1 MTQRIPRAAAVPP
14 WGLAVSAMLSVQLGS
29 ALSVHLISTVGPA
42 GTAWLR
48 LSAGALIF
56 LALARP
62 PLRSIR
68 RHDVPAIVG
77 LGVTTGLQT
86 IAFLAAIDRIPLGT
100 AVAVEFLG
108 PLTIAAVRS
117 HSRRALIWPA
127 MALAGVVVLTQPWH
141 GGIDPA
147 GLGFAAL
154 AAAGW
159 ATYILLTQRLGDRFA
174 GTGALSLTI
183 PIAAVTAAVFGIPQ
197 AVGHLT
203 LGILPVAA
211 GLALLLPV
219 LPYAFELLAL
229 RQMTPAAFGTL
240 MALEPAI
247 GVVLGLLVL
256 HQTPSITQ
264 LAGIVLVVLAGAAAQ
279 RGGRRLPPASSVEPG
294 HGDAREKGDDRS
306 RSSGLAAVPPPP
318 RRLGSQGKD
327 ELPAQSV
334 SSQAGDGDGTRAR
347 QPGEQHER
355 QHPQPEDQRYQRLEQ
370 LRRVPPA
377 TEPTVR

>member
-86 IAFLAAIDRIPLGT
+86 IVFLAAIDRIPLGT

-108 PLTIAAVRS
+108 PLTIAAVRG

-264 LAGIVLVVLAGAAAQ
+264 LAGILLVVLAGAAAQ
-279 RGGRRLPPASSVEPG
+279 RGGRR
-294 HGDAREKGDDRS
+294 H
-306 RSSGLAAVPPPP
+306 
-318 RRLGSQGKD
+318 
-327 ELPAQSV
+327 
-334 SSQAGDGDGTRAR
+334 
-347 QPGEQHER
+347 
-355 QHPQPEDQRYQRLEQ
+355 
-370 LRRVPPA
+370 PPA
-377 TEPTVR
+377 TEHTGAPSELDLIG